1 VDISCVENY
10 WYIFVSRSCFI
21 CTFSRCCKTISAIV
35 LEIGEPI
42 ETIDIMVSY
51 IILSVGDL
59 SLDLILQDLQL
70 GL

>member
-1 VDISCVENY
+1 M
-10 WYIFVSRSCFI
+10 
-21 CTFSRCCKTISAIV
+21 

-42 ETIDIMVSY
+42 ETIDIKVSY